1 MSDLDSVILAEP
13 RRDISGSLRNYL
25 EERGLVVFPA
35 QNAREVKQ
43 IAAHLSP
50 LLVVLGIDLPSGAV
64 AGPDHAAQP
73 IDSRLSSYD
82 TCLGLR
88 QLPGYARVPIVM
100 TSPLDR
106 KKFHHAAARAGADL
120 LLPRPYSILGFVAA
134 IEPLLRDPGNR
145 LRTKLLPREVAANE
159 FAETQAHFW
168 RPGGK
173 PAGLAVSDPT
183 RRAIDLLHSHHA
195 LRRPT

>member
-25 EERGLVVFPA
+25 EERGIVVFPA
-35 QNAREVKQ
+35 HNAQEVKQ
-43 IAAHLSP
+43 VAAHLQP
-50 LLVVLGIDLPSGAV
+50 LLVVLGIDLPAGSA
-64 AGPDHAAQP
+64 AGPAPHTQP

-82 TCLGLR
+82 TCLNLR

-145 LRTKLLPREVAANE
+145 LRAKLLPREAASSE
-159 FAETQAHFW
+159 LAETQAHFW
-168 RPGGK
+168 RPGGR
-173 PAGLAVSDPT
+173 PAGPAATDPT
-183 RRAIDLLHSHHA
+183 RRAIDLLLSHHA
-195 LRRPT
+195 LRRPL